1 MEIVNQICHQV
12 VAVDLSIKSNQAI
25 TTQEESRGSNSII
38 IQIHVQAGQFKLNCD
53 GSVQLGTKK
62 VAAGGVLH
70 GQCGFVLFCYAHNV
84 GFCSVIH
91 AELWSILIGVWIA
104 WSRGY
109 KTFFMG
115 SYSQVAIH
123 LLQNR
128 CSTHHTSSSIVQN
141 IKEVIQNGGNINWS
155 HILREANQ
163 VTNRLANFGL
173 S

>member
-1 MEIVNQICHQV
+1 M
-12 VAVDLSIKSNQAI
+12 
-25 TTQEESRGSNSII
+25 
-38 IQIHVQAGQFKLNCD
+38 QAGQFKLNCD